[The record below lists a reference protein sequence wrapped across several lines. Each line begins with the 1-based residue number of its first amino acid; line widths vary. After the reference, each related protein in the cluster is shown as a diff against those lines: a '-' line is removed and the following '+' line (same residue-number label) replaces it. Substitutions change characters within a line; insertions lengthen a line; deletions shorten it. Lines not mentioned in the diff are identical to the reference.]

1 MASSRK
7 AGAFL
12 HLWTLLEEDIVAYP
26 FQVLQSLTSLF
37 QSLCFV
43 FLRAISSQA
52 FLLFSLVH
60 LLSHWPPC
68 CSLDTSSCSY
78 FGDLLVLSASM
89 WPPYVSFSWLCYICT
104 HIPLP
109 KDDHV
114 IHKRVPCRYMSS
126 CLQLCESSLVCLLTV
141 CLHCCNRSFRKPETL
156 LPLCPAVSESSVLS
170 QGVLCTPQ
178 MFYRINE

>member
-1 MASSRK
+1 M
-7 AGAFL
+7 
-12 HLWTLLEEDIVAYP
+12 AYP
-26 FQVLQSLTSLF
+26 LQVLQSLTSLF
-37 QSLCFV
+37 QSLCFA
-43 FLRAISSQA
+43 FLRAISIQA

-78 FGDLLVLSASM
+78 FGDLLVLSATM

-104 HIPLP
+104 HMSLL

-114 IHKRVPCRYMSS
+114 IHKRVSCHHMSS
-126 CLQLCESSLVCLLTV
+126 CLQLCESSLVCLLAV

-156 LPLCPAVSESSVLS
+156 LPLCPTVSESSILS
-170 QGVLCTPQ
+170 QGVLCTLQ